1 MVLLWCVQLVSFRPN
16 DPLSDEDGTRYRLFG
31 DRLDPWDERDNPYWI
46 VNRNHM
52 YDDIDRFNGML
63 SIKADIAKWWFVSY
77 KIGIDRYTQTA
88 SNRLAANGVLKQVWQ
103 KV

>member
-1 MVLLWCVQLVSFRPN
+1 MVLFMVCTTGLLFDRMTHYQN
-16 DPLSDEDGTRYRLFG
+16 EDGTRYRLFG

-63 SIKADIAKWWFVSY
+63 SIKADIA
-77 KIGIDRYTQTA
+77 
-88 SNRLAANGVLKQVWQ
+88 NGGLFLIK
-103 KV
+103 

>member
-1 MVLLWCVQLVSFRPN
+1 MGRTRQPLL
-16 DPLSDEDGTRYRLFG
+16 
-31 DRLDPWDERDNPYWI
+31 I